1 MVEFGVVEGL
11 VPRAQGGWT
20 WCGPLAFYRENG
32 SPGWRVG
39 GCWEVGPGAGL
50 WVVVWGGR

>member
-39 GCWEVGPGAGL
+39 GAGR
-50 WVVVWGGR
+50 WGLGLVCGW